1 MCRERRTV
9 MGDFEKEVRINT
21 FASSDVK
28 KLELQITAASV
39 LTKETAEAE
48 IRVEAKNLESDKYTC
63 ELREGKLVIAYKME
77 GVVKRLRF
85 GSDDTKITIYLPAGL
100 TLEHMVLEIG
110 AGSMDLDA
118 VPVSCN
124 KVDVEIGAG
133 KWKAAQLSVSDSLCV
148 EIGAGKAKMK
158 DVAAGSLKIDCGV
171 GSSVYRGRVN
181 GDIKVNCGVGNC
193 SFELDNKESDFNYDV
208 SCALGRVRINNSN
221 SRNFVSRKSYPNS
234 PALGTAVFECG
245 IGSIDLR
252 TTGEGI
258 RSPK

>member
-1 MCRERRTV
+1 

-39 LTKETAEAE
+39 LTKETADAE
-48 IRVEAKNLESDKYTC
+48 IRVEAKNLESDRYTC

-77 GVVKRLRF
+77 GVVNRLRF

-124 KVDVEIGAG
+124 KVDV
-133 KWKAAQLSVSDSLCV
+133 
-148 EIGAGKAKMK
+148 
-158 DVAAGSLKIDCGV
+158 
-171 GSSVYRGRVN
+171 
-181 GDIKVNCGVGNC
+181 
-193 SFELDNKESDFNYDV
+193 
-208 SCALGRVRINNSN
+208 
-221 SRNFVSRKSYPNS
+221 
-234 PALGTAVFECG
+234 
-245 IGSIDLR
+245 
-252 TTGEGI
+252 
-258 RSPK
+258 